1 MKQFFSKGNSVLCA
15 DAELNGSGS
24 YKVRIWCS
32 QASAPAIEET
42 VALSIQID
50 AHPVVEL
57 DQRVNG
63 RSELEAYITQFAK
76 ANKAQEGIYWLRKGE
91 VTTKRTFDSC
101 EEMIDH
107 ILANITA
114 VERSEVDRSQLN

>member
-24 YKVRIWCS
+24 YRVKIWCS
-32 QASAPAIEET
+32 QASTPAIEET
-42 VALSIQID
+42 AALSIQIE
-50 AHPVVEL
+50 AHPVFEL
-57 DQRVNG
+57 DRRVNG

-76 ANKAQEGIYWLRKGE
+76 ANLAHDGIYWLRKGQ

-107 ILANITA
+107 ILVNITA
-114 VERSEVDRSQLN
+114 AEKSQGC

>member
-15 DAELNGSGS
+15 DAELNGTGS
-24 YKVRIWCS
+24 YKVKVWCS
-32 QASAPAIEET
+32 QADKPAIEET
-42 VALSIQID
+42 AVLSINIE
-50 AHPVVEL
+50 AHSIVKS
-57 DQRVNG
+57 DWRVNG
-63 RSELEAYITQFAK
+63 RSELEAFIAQFANS
-76 ANKAQEGIYWLRKGE
+76 NKAQEGIYWLRKGE

-114 VERSEVDRSQLN
+114 VERSEVDRLQLN